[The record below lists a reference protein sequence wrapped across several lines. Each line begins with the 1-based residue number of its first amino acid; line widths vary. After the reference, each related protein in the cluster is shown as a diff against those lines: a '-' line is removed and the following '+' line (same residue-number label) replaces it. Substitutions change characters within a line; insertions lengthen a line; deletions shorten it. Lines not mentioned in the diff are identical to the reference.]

1 MSFSYVKKTD
11 EPSGVGDIL
20 GPLSIFLGSLEA
32 ENWNKKLPHASNV
45 YSQNP

>member
-20 GPLSIFLGSLEA
+20 GPKAISSGSLAA
-32 ENWNKKLPHASNV
+32 EN
-45 YSQNP
+45 